1 MNMDATQYLAFIP
14 LLIYGLGLTTLM
26 SDWKRHF
33 DLKHIYWPY
42 TLLSMVITEVAVY
55 NVFIYI
61 QLIAKFKEQTYLTY
75 LSYLISPFLF
85 YLSAQ
90 VFTPD
95 PGINTK
101 EYFVKRMP
109 LFSSLFALLTASH
122 FMNDIVETEYST
134 ILRIVFIVLMLVVGF
149 SKKPMLSYLLV
160 FVWAISLIIR
170 GTISHS

>member
-1 MNMDATQYLAFIP
+1 MDATQYLAFIP

-33 DLKHIYWPY
+33 DLKQIYLPY
-42 TLLSMVITEVAVY
+42 TMLSMVITEVAVY

-61 QLIAKFKEQTYLTY
+61 QLIAKFKEQTYLGY
-75 LSYLISPFLF
+75 LSYLVSPFLF
-85 YLSAQ
+85 YLAAQ

-95 PGINTK
+95 HGANTK

-122 FMNDIVETEYST
+122 FMNDLVETEYSA
-134 ILRIVFIVLMLVVGF
+134 IIRIVFIVLTVVVGF
-149 SKKPMLSYLLV
+149 SKKPLLSYLVVL
-160 FVWAISLIIR
+160 VWAISLFIR
-170 GTISHS
+170 GTISHG